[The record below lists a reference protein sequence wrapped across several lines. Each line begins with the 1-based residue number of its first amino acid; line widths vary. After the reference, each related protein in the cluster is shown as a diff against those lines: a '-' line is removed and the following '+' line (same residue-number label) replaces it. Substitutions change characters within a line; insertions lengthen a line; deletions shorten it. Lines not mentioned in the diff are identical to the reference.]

1 MDNIRERE
9 NKKLNNLL
17 NELKSYIIQYDFLPV
32 LAKAFINDNF
42 IFTKSNGIKN
52 DDYLLAGYIADL
64 YYSFQNGKKLE
75 VPDENTINLIFDCC
89 MNIYQ
94 SCFFLEMTGNEIDES
109 IKSEVLLE
117 LADFSHT

>member
-52 DDYLLAGYIADL
+52 DDYLLAIL
-64 YYSFQNGKKLE
+64 RICIIHFKKK
-75 VPDENTINLIFDCC
+75 
-89 MNIYQ
+89 
-94 SCFFLEMTGNEIDES
+94 
-109 IKSEVLLE
+109 KS
-117 LADFSHT
+117 